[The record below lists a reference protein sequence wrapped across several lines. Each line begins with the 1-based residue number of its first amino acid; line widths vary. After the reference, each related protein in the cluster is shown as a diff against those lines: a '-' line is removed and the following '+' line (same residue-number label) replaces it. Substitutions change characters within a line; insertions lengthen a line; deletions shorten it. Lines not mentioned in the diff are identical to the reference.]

1 MRLSF
6 SQKLWLPLI
15 LSLICLTGVS
25 VYSAFQTRGTQLE
38 ERKENLI
45 EATALAIRV
54 VRSYAD
60 QAAAGQMPVAEARMQ
75 ALERIRKMR
84 YGADGYFVV
93 FNRRDFMMNVESGFC
108 CELLVRSW

>member
-1 MRLSF
+1 
-6 SQKLWLPLI
+6 
-15 LSLICLTGVS
+15 
-25 VYSAFQTRGTQLE
+25 
-38 ERKENLI
+38 
-45 EATALAIRV
+45 
-54 VRSYAD
+54 
-60 QAAAGQMPVAEARMQ
+60 MPVAEARMQ